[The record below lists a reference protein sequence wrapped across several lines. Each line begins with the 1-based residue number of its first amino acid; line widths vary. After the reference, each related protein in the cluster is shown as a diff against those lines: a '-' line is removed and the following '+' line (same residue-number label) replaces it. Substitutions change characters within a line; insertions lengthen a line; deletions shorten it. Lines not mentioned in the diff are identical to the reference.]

1 MQQRGPQRR
10 ALLAELVVGNSAMS
24 AADTLYALA
33 FSPDGSHLV
42 GATSRGLLLIWKLA
56 SSAATGASTT
66 ALALAPPT
74 LAAKLQAHTST
85 IYSLAFAPGDMLI
98 TGSDEEMRGWRW
110 SQLLAGTVAPLFE
123 LRNPTHA
130 LRRGGVGPLPETN
143 ALAVDAAA
151 GLLYSASGDGNAYAW
166 DLSAQS
172 CVATFDAGVG
182 EPLHCLATCPRH
194 RQLVTGGEDGAVR
207 LWDVRTA
214 SCAHTLRPD
223 APPLVHAAPT
233 AAGEAGAPART
244 GGGGGGGGG
253 WCGCVAVDEAETWL
267 VAGWGDGF
275 LATVELNTLASVA
288 CMPTSAAPTAACFLP
303 GSDFN
308 VVSIGSESALYSWRL
323 TGELETRAAC
333 SSPTALGLSVNQLR
347 GGAQVVAVG
356 GSAGTV
362 DIFTDTSHRA
372 FTLRAA

>member
-10 ALLAELVVGNSAMS
+10 ALLAELVVGNSAMT

-56 SSAATGASTT
+56 SSASAATGSTT

-74 LAAKLQAHTST
+74 LTGKLQAHTST

-166 DLSAQS
+166 DLKTHSRVRAYEGH
-172 CVATFDAGVG
+172 TDL
-182 EPLHCLATCPRH
+182 LHCLALCPQR
-194 RQLVTGGEDGAVR
+194 RQLFSGSEDGSLR
-207 LWDVRTA
+207 LWDVRA
-214 SCAHTLRPD
+214 HKCAQVLRPH
-223 APPLVHAAPT
+223 APPLCPPGGEKAPSS
-233 AAGEAGAPART
+233 
-244 GGGGGGGGG
+244 GG
-253 WCGCVAVDEAETWL
+253 WCACAAVDADENWL

-275 LATVELNTLASVA
+275 LCSVELSTLSCLA
-288 CMPTSAAPTAACFLP
+288 CLPTAAPPQALCFEAGAGAAVLSV
-303 GSDFN
+303 GA
-308 VVSIGSESALYSWRL
+308 EAALYRWKL
-323 TGELETRAAC
+323 TGECATRATT
-333 SSPTALGLSVNQLR
+333 SSPSVWALATHATAAD
-347 GGAQVVAVG
+347 GAPLVATAG
-356 GSAGTV
+356 ASAALDLFV
-362 DIFTDTSHRA
+362 DPSHRA
-372 FTLRAA
+372 IAVPIDV